1 LIPGLDD
8 GPRLSYICI
17 ISNPLHLETTNMA
30 PKPGIGTA
38 SKKAKT
44 QGRLA
49 QAIEAKAE
57 SKPKMEFAK
66 GPFVGLPNIPDY
78 TPEVQE
84 IADSLRHIHSTLH
97 ILSTALLAW
106 TQRDARP
113 VVITPGTPVEP
124 RKGVEFPV
132 AAEAPGVT
140 PLGEV
145 KPRRGRPAKVKEPVP
160 VEVTQAAA
168 EVIAET
174 AVQAVKPEE
183 QAVPEP
189 AKVEAV
195 PEKPKSFEDLRAAA
209 IALVERDRDN
219 GRARLTA
226 ILQAEAGA
234 ANLSGVP
241 AEKIG
246 AVVKALTEATRG

>member
-1 LIPGLDD
+1 
-8 GPRLSYICI
+8 
-17 ISNPLHLETTNMA
+17 MA
-30 PKPGIGTA
+30 RKPGIGTA

-57 SKPKMEFAK
+57 SKPKMEFK
-66 GPFVGLPNIPDY
+66 TGPFVSIPDY

-113 VVITPGTPVEP
+113 VIMPADAPAIPPG
-124 RKGVEFPV
+124 PV
-132 AAEAPGVT
+132 AVEAPGVT

-145 KPRRGRPAKVKEPVP
+145 KPRRGRPAKVKAEQTPAEQEQAASAAKAEANAVP

-174 AVQAVKPEE
+174 AVQAV
-183 QAVPEP
+183 P